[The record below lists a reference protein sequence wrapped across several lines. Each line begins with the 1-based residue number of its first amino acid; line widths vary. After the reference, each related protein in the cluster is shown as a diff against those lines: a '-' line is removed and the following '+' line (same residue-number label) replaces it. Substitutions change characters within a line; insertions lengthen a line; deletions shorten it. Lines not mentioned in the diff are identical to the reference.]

1 MAQSPVQ
8 TPPQQPA
15 PPPAAPQPGARFRL
29 GEILLREGLIT
40 TEQLQRGLEEQK
52 AFGGRL
58 GRHLIELGFMSE
70 PALLDVLS
78 RQLRIPLID
87 LDVPGTV
94 TPNARRYARADL
106 ADQWGFCPVDFDPR
120 RNVLI
125 IAVSEP
131 DPQLLSSIESQ
142 VGMHIE
148 PRIAPSESVERAAR
162 RLFYGEQAAVAE
174 RDPVFQPARG
184 DAERGPPS
192 LDSAMGPS
200 SLPFASVVPS
210 IPIPPGAFDSQLA
223 QQFAMQQ
230 QFQQLLLQAQQSA
243 QAVSPAAMQ
252 EQMDRLE
259 RLEKALS
266 TQSRVLRAL
275 VELLI
280 EKGAFSMAEFARKQT
295 PTK

>member
-1 MAQSPVQ
+1 MAQ
-8 TPPQQPA
+8 TPAQP
-15 PPPAAPQPGARFRL
+15 PAPQPPSAQPAGARFRL
-29 GEILLREGLIT
+29 GEILLREGLIS

-58 GRHLIELGFMSE
+58 GRHLIELGFMTE

-87 LDVPGTV
+87 LDIPGTV
-94 TPNARRYARADL
+94 SPDARRYARSDL
-106 ADQWGFCPVDFDPR
+106 VDQWGFCPVAFDPR
-120 RNVLI
+120 RNVLV

-142 VGMHIE
+142 LGMHIE
-148 PRIAPSESVERAAR
+148 PRIAPTEAIERAAR
-162 RLFYGEQAAVAE
+162 RLFYGDGGAVVE
-174 RDPVFQPARG
+174 REPIFQPRG
-184 DAERGPPS
+184 DEGPTS
-192 LDSAMGPS
+192 LGTAMGPA

-210 IPIPPGAFDSQLA
+210 IPNAPAAFDSQLA
-223 QQFAMQQ
+223 QQLAMQQ
-230 QFQQLLLQAQQSA
+230 QLHLQMLQAQQAAAALPQAASA
-243 QAVSPAAMQ
+243 AALQ
-252 EQMDRLE
+252 EQIDRLE

-280 EKGAFSMAEFARKQT
+280 EKGAFTMAEFAKKQA
-295 PTK
+295 PGK